1 MATVGVVETLHE
13 VEDSHP
19 GLDGGAKRRPF
30 QEFTLQRGEEALA
43 QGVVVTVGLTGRW
56 AQFGHITD
64 EATWDLIRSHAPVQA
79 DGVTPFDTTQR
90 FEGISYLAVTVGLK
104 YYF

>member
-1 MATVGVVETLHE
+1 M
-13 VEDSHP
+13 
-19 GLDGGAKRRPF
+19 
-30 QEFTLQRGEEALA
+30 
-43 QGVVVTVGLTGRW
+43 TGRW

>member
-1 MATVGVVETLHE
+1 MSLTG
-13 VEDSHP
+13 S
-19 GLDGGAKRRPF
+19 
-30 QEFTLQRGEEALA
+30 EALRRA
-43 QGVVVTVGLTGRW
+43 HTTFADYMPEMQRW

-79 DGVTPFDTTQR
+79 DGITPFDTTQR

-104 YYF
+104 YHF